1 MGQACLELFFAPWDA
16 GATIMAY
23 GYPRFDIDTLLH
35 MLVQHPITSLCAP
48 PTVWRLL
55 RQKSLQDYLVS
66 LRQGLSAGEP
76 LNPEVSA
83 DIEKVWKILIREGYG
98 QTETTALIA
107 YCLGQTVTRGAMG
120 CPLPSYR
127 LKIIDEKGNTA
138 NEGQLA
144 VECNP
149 EKPVGVMEG
158 YSDSG
163 KTNEVMQGGVYRTGD
178 RVRRENGLLF
188 FVGRDDDVFKCSGYR
203 ISPFELE
210 SILLE
215 HPAVLEAAVVP
226 KPDAIKGAI
235 PKAFIVLRGKH
246 DSAIVNEIDSFQK
259 KKIAPS
265 HRILAIEICDT
276 LPKTSSGKIIRAELR
291 AREKAIYEQNEK
303 NANKTYTR

>member
-1 MGQACLELFFAPWDA
+1 
-16 GATIMAY
+16 
-23 GYPRFDIDTLLH
+23 
-35 MLVQHPITSLCAP
+35 
-48 PTVWRLL
+48 
-55 RQKSLQDYLVS
+55 
-66 LRQGLSAGEP
+66 
-76 LNPEVSA
+76 
-83 DIEKVWKILIREGYG
+83 
-98 QTETTALIA
+98 
-107 YCLGQTVTRGAMG
+107 
-120 CPLPSYR
+120 
-127 LKIIDEKGNTA
+127 
-138 NEGQLA
+138 LA

-149 EKPVGVMEG
+149 DKPIGVMEG
-158 YSDSG
+158 YSDSW

-188 FVGRDDDVFKCSGYR
+188 FVGRDDDVFKCNGYR

-226 KPDAIKGAI
+226 KPDAIKGNV
-235 PKAFIVLRGKH
+235 PKAFIVLRGKYDH
-246 DSAIVNEIDSFQK
+246 TIINDIDSFQK

-291 AREKAIYEQNEK
+291 AREKAIYEQNEN